1 MVTIQAER
9 IVEMRARGKK
19 NQEGE
24 TLNILA
30 EDSLQNE
37 TRKDQI
43 QTQLTLGLG

>member
-9 IVEMRARGKK
+9 IEEMRARARK

-24 TLNILA
+24 TLKILA

-37 TRKDQI
+37 IRKDQI